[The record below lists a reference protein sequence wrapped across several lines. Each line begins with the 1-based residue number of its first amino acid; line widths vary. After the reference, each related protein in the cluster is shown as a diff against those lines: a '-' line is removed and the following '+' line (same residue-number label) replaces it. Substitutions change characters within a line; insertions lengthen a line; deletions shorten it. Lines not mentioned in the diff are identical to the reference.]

1 MSPRSLAAGMTCP
14 LSPTAAAAAAI
25 PSPHSGSAP
34 ATATPTEAPS
44 GHVATIETT
53 QPLGVSGYID
63 GRARRVRHSNGVQR
77 QRFLTLHQ
85 TLAKGR

>member
-1 MSPRSLAAGMTCP
+1 MTCH

-25 PSPHSGSAP
+25 PSPRLVSAP
-34 ATATPTEAPS
+34 ATTTPTEAPS
-44 GHVATIETT
+44 GHAATTETT
-53 QPLGVSGYID
+53 QPLGMSGYID

-77 QRFLTLHQ
+77 QRFLTIHQ

>member
-1 MSPRSLAAGMTCP
+1 MTCP

-34 ATATPTEAPS
+34 ATATQTEGRS
-44 GHVATIETT
+44 GHVATTDPT
-53 QPLGVSGYID
+53 LPLGVSGYID

-77 QRFLTLHQ
+77 QRFLDLHQ
-85 TLAKGR
+85 TLSKGR